1 MGEKKRLSEMKIGET
16 AVVERLLI
24 HGSMRRRLLDL
35 GLLENTEVTCL
46 GRSPGG
52 DPSAYL
58 IRGALI
64 ALRRADAAGIQ
75 LERRGTVTAAE
86 VVTA

>member
-1 MGEKKRLSEMKIGET
+1 MKTLSDLQPGET
-16 AVVERLLI
+16 AVVQKILTE
-24 HGSMRRRLLDL
+24 GGMRRRLLDL